1 VSAKLPQNYLI
12 HTVILFVVLVALM
25 VLFLKHQ
32 WG

>member
-12 HTVILFVVLVALM
+12 HTVAIAIVAVIAMILFLRRA
-25 VLFLKHQ
+25 